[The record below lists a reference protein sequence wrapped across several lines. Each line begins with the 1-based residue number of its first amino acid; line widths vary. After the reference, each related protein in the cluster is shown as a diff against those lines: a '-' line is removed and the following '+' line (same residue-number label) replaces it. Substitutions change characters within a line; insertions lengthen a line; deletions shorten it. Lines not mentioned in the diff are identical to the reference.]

1 MKQLITSL
9 LLVGSFLPFMVQA
22 QDPVTTPVSAPVE
35 KYQAGKHYQVIPVPV
50 HTANPEKIEVNE
62 VFWYGCPHCYHFE
75 AILEPWAKK
84 LADDVDFERTPAIYR
99 PAMEVHARAYYAAKQ
114 LNVLDAMHLIIFKA
128 MQEEKKALSNEN
140 DIAAL
145 FAAHGVSEEEAHKAY
160 NSFSVQSQTRQAD
173 ARTRSYGVEGTPEI
187 IVNGKYRVSSSDT
200 GSQEAMLSVA
210 SFLIEKERKGKGS
223 SK

>member
-9 LLVGSFLPFMVQA
+9 LLISSFLPFMAQA
-22 QDPVTTPVSAPVE
+22 QDSVAPLASASAE
-35 KYQAGKHYQVIPVPV
+35 KYQEGKHYRRIPVPV

-75 AILEPWAKK
+75 AILEPWVKK
-84 LADDVDFERTPAIYR
+84 LPDDVDFERTPAIYR
-99 PAMEVHARAYYAAKQ
+99 PAMEVHARAYYVAKQ
-114 LNVLDAMHLIIFKA
+114 LNMLDAMHTIIFKS
-128 MQEEKKALSNEN
+128 MQEEKKALANEN

-145 FAAHGVSEEEAHKAY
+145 FAAHGVSDEAARKAY

-173 ARTRSYGVEGTPEI
+173 ARVRGYGVEGTPEI

-210 SFLIEKERKGKGS
+210 SFLIEKERKEKGT